1 MPRPVNADARATQR
15 HILESALSLFSAQGM
30 GGTSV
35 REIARGAGVSLAMV
49 HHYFGSKEGLY
60 TACIEAMLAEL
71 SKLGGELREALATLE
86 ASPQSLI
93 VKAVRVGF
101 RFACEHRMAV
111 RLLMR
116 SIVDAGEVDARIRER
131 NVLPFLEGISQALG
145 MLFGRP
151 PETLRLP
158 IQSVIFLVVRYAW
171 CHEAE
176 HALLVGEGKSR
187 PTQRADEAVED
198 HLVDAAMRLLGI
210 PEAN

>member
-1 MPRPVNADARATQR
+1 MPRPVNADAQATQR

-71 SKLGGELREALATLE
+71 SNLSVELRQALANLDG
-86 ASPQSLI
+86 SPQSLI
-93 VKAVRVGF
+93 QKAIRVGF
-101 RFACEHRMAV
+101 QFAREHRMAV

-145 MLFGRP
+145 MLFNRSP
-151 PETLRLP
+151 ATLRLP
-158 IQSVIFLVVRYAW
+158 IQSVIFLVVRYAISND
-171 CHEAE
+171 AE
-176 HALLVGEGKSR
+176 HALLVGDGKAR
-187 PTQRADEAVED
+187 PTQSVDEAIED
-198 HLVDAAMRLLGI
+198 HLADAAMRLLGI
-210 PEAN
+210 PAVN